1 MKKLSLLLATL
12 LATGSALAQ
21 LASIN
26 AAKKLYEDRKPA
38 EAKKLLAPIDDDS
51 KEYAQAQYW
60 LGRIAFDEKK
70 YDESAD
76 FFGEAID
83 ANDKVA
89 EYHYWHGAAMG
100 SEAQGAGL
108 MRKGFLAPKIKSAFE
123 QTLALDPKHADA
135 MYALIQ
141 YYVQAPSMMG
151 GDKVKALELANRLK
165 ALDKV
170 RGHLQV
176 AYVYASDN
184 KLDLAEKEYVALAKA
199 EPDKW
204 EYQVAL
210 GNFYISNKQYQRAF
224 DLYDAQLKK
233 NPNDMPASYQYGRAG
248 ALSGLQLDR
257 AEACLRAY
265 LKHQPGKDEP
275 QPANAYHRLGM
286 VCEKKG
292 NKAEAKK
299 CYEAAVK
306 LDPNLKEAKELLAK
320 LK

>member
-1 MKKLSLLLATL
+1 MKKMFLSLAALLATL
-12 LATGSALAQ
+12 PALAQ
-21 LASIN
+21 LATIN
-26 AAKKLYEDRKPA
+26 AARKLYEERKPA

-70 YDESAD
+70 YEESAD
-76 FFGEAID
+76 FFDEAVD
-83 ANDKVA
+83 ANGQVA

-123 QTLALDPKHADA
+123 KTLALDPKHADA

-141 YYVQAPSMMG
+141 YYVQAPAMMG
-151 GDKVKALELANRLK
+151 GDKAKALELANRLK
-165 ALDKV
+165 GIDKA
-170 RGHLQV
+170 RGHYQA
-176 AYVYASDN
+176 AYVYGADN
-184 KLDLAEKEYVALAKA
+184 KNDLAEKELVALTKA

-210 GNFYISNKQYQRAF
+210 GNFYINSKQYQRAF
-224 DLYDAQLKK
+224 DLYDARLKK
-233 NPNDMPASYQYGRAG
+233 NPNDMPANYQYGKVG
-248 ALSGLQLDR
+248 AVSGQQLDR
-257 AEACLRAY
+257 AEACLKAY
-265 LKHQPGKDEP
+265 LKYQPGKDEP
-275 QPANAYHRLGM
+275 QLANANHRLGM
-286 VCEKKG
+286 VYEKKG
-292 NKAEAKK
+292 NRAEAKK
-299 CYEAAVK
+299 CYETAVR